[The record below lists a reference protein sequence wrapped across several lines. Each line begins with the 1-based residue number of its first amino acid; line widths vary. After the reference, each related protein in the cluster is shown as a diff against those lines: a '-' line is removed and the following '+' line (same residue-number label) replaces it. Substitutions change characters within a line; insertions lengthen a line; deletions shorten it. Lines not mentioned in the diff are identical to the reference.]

1 MTTGQDKV
9 IDVDKLLKN
18 KLKGVSVGSL
28 ENAVSKVISD
38 LVGEDYKCTIGE
50 VKYTLFSGADFHV
63 KIELTYKSGTIKFRT
78 MRLGLGPPPT
88 WVWLFVLF
96 FYSL

>member
-1 MTTGQDKV
+1 MPSGQEKT

-18 KLKGVSVGSL
+18 KLKSVSIGSL
-28 ENAVSKVISD
+28 EDAISRVVSD

-63 KIELTYKSGTIKFRT
+63 KIELTYN
-78 MRLGLGPPPT
+78 PEQ
-88 WVWLFVLF
+88 
-96 FYSL
+96 

>member
-1 MTTGQDKV
+1 MSDGQEKV

-28 ENAVSKVISD
+28 ENAISKTVSD

-63 KIELTYKSGTIKFRT
+63 KIELTYN
-78 MRLGLGPPPT
+78 PEQ
-88 WVWLFVLF
+88 
-96 FYSL
+96 

>member
-1 MTTGQDKV
+1 MATEKDKP

-18 KLKGVSVGSL
+18 KLKSLSVSDL
-28 ENAVSKVISD
+28 ENGIAKVVTE

-63 KIELTYKSGTIKFRT
+63 KIELTYN
-78 MRLGLGPPPT
+78 PQE
-88 WVWLFVLF
+88 
-96 FYSL
+96 